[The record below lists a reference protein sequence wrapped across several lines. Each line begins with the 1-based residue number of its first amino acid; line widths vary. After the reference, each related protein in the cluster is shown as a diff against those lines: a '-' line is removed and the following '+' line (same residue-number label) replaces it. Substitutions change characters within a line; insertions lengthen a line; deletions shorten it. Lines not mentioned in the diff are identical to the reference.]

1 LTPIA
6 AAERSAAEPARA
18 ALRWAPIGP
27 ERKPSARS
35 ERKPSTGDALT
46 IPFFYHP
53 DFSGYDFGANH
64 PFRGERF
71 ASFMAELEGRFPTV
85 YAMLDIRK
93 PEAADE
99 RTLELAHDR
108 TYVQRVK
115 ALEKRR
121 GFLSLDTQLLPGSVD
136 AARLITGATVGA
148 ARAALENGLAIG
160 FGGLHHAGPAYGE
173 GFCIFNDV
181 AVATR
186 VLLDEGLE
194 RILILDTDAH
204 QGNGTMD
211 IFYED
216 RRVLFVSL
224 HQDPRTLYPGRGHTD
239 EIGRGDGAGYTVNN
253 PMPTLSRAMREIVLP
268 LWDEFE
274 PEIVIRNGGSDPL
287 YTDILTNLGL
297 DLESLSELIRLIS
310 VKAADSSTPHLDLF
324 LSGYGPYVTEGW
336 LAIIRGI
343 LGVEMELEI
352 PENMIMISDA
362 KMEQMTRELEMRLEA
377 LENNLSPYWEVF

>member
-1 LTPIA
+1 M
-6 AAERSAAEPARA
+6 
-18 ALRWAPIGP
+18 
-27 ERKPSARS
+27 K
-35 ERKPSTGDALT
+35 

-71 ASFMAELEGRFPTV
+71 SAFMTALEKRFPEV
-85 YAMLDIRK
+85 YGAFQLRQ
-93 PEAADE
+93 PEAASE
-99 RTLELAHDR
+99 QTLELAHDR
-108 TYVQRVK
+108 AYIQRVK

-136 AARLITGATVGA
+136 AARLITGATVDA
-148 ARAALENGLAIG
+148 AKAAVETGLAVG
-160 FGGLHHAGPAYGE
+160 FGGLHHAGPDYGE

-181 AVATR
+181 AVSAR
-186 VLLDEGLE
+186 VLLDRGLE

-216 RRVLFVSL
+216 PRVLFISL
-224 HQDPRTLYPGRGHTD
+224 HQDPRTLYPGRGYTD
-239 EIGRGDGAGYTVNN
+239 EIGAGEGAGYTVNI
-253 PMPTLSRAMREIVLP
+253 PMPTLSNGPLYTRAMREIVMP

-297 DLESLSELIRLIS
+297 DLESLSELIRFIAA
-310 VKAADSSTPHLDLF
+310 KAEDSNTPHLDLF

-336 LAIIRGI
+336 LAIVRGI
-343 LGVEMELEI
+343 LGAEMELEI
-352 PENMIMISDA
+352 PENRIMISDV
-362 KMEQMTRELEMRLEA
+362 KMEQMTRELEGRLED
-377 LENNLSPYWEVF
+377 LERALSPYWEVF